1 MTIGAPGSLIADACA
16 VSAAQHERLCPRQ
29 VLGVRIG
36 LAAGH
41 ALGLS
46 LPRDDKRLL
55 LFAETDGCVLDGV
68 TAATGCTAG
77 HRTLRVIDYGRVAVT
92 AVDVVSR
99 HAVRI
104 APRAGV
110 RERAATFA
118 SSELPRYYAQL
129 EGYQQMPEHDLLRIE
144 PVTLTFDL
152 AALLGRRGTR
162 VDCSR
167 CGEEVVNGREAYV
180 GGEAV
185 CPGCQ
190 GGAYYQS
197 RAR

>member
-1 MTIGAPGSLIADACA
+1 MTTRALESSVAVACA
-16 VSAAQHERLCPRQ
+16 SSAAQHERLCPRQ

-36 LAAGH
+36 IAAGH
-41 ALGLS
+41 ALGLT

-68 TAATGCTAG
+68 TAATGCTVG
-77 HRTLRVIDYGRVAVT
+77 HRTLRIVDYGRVAVT
-92 AVDVVSR
+92 AVDVETER
-99 HAVRI
+99 AVRI

-110 RERAATFA
+110 RELAISFA
-118 SSELPRYYAQL
+118 GDALPRYYAQV
-129 EGYQQMPEHDLLRIE
+129 EGYQQIPEHDLLRVE
-144 PVTLTFDL
+144 PVSLTFDL

-167 CGEEVVNGREAYV
+167 CGEEVLNGREAYV
-180 GGEAV
+180 SGGAV

-190 GGAYYQS
+190 AGAYYQPC
-197 RAR
+197 AG

>member
-1 MTIGAPGSLIADACA
+1 MTTRALEPSIAVACA
-16 VSAAQHERLCPRQ
+16 ESAAQHERLCPRQ

-77 HRTLRVIDYGRVAVT
+77 HRTLRIVDYGRVAVT
-92 AVDVVSR
+92 AVDVETQR
-99 HAVRI
+99 AVRI
-104 APRAGV
+104 APRTGV
-110 RERAATFA
+110 RELAVTFA
-118 SSELPRYYAQL
+118 SNDVPRYYAQV
-129 EGYQQMPEHDLLRIE
+129 EGYQQIPEQALLRVE

-152 AALLGRRGTR
+152 TALLGRRGTR

-167 CGEEVVNGREAYV
+167 CGEEVLNGREAYV
-180 GGEAV
+180 SGGAV

-190 GGAYYQS
+190 AGAYYQPC
-197 RAR
+197 AG